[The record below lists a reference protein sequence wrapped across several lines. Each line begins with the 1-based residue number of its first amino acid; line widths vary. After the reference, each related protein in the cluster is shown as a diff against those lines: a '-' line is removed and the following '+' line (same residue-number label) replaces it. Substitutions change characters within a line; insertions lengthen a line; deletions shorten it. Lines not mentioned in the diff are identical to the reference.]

1 MRIYRGNIGVE
12 LSLEEFSEIVLEED
26 KIDDLLNLIY
36 ELELDEAMNYN
47 SDEIKEFEESLFEEA
62 AEYQKKQSTSTDV
75 IKMKNILTHLEKY
88 GR

>member
-12 LSLEEFSEIVLEED
+12 LSLEEFSEIVLDED

-36 ELELDEAMNYN
+36 ELELDEAMNYD

-62 AEYQKKQSTSTDV
+62 AEYQKKQNTSTDV
-75 IKMKNILTHLEKY
+75 IKMKNILAHLEKY